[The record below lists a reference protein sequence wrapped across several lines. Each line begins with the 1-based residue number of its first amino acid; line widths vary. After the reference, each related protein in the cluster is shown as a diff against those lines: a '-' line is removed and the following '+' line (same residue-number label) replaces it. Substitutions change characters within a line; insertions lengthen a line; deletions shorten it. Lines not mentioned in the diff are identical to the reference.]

1 MRNLLAFIA
10 KYHHWFLFVIL
21 EVVCAVLL
29 FHYNSYQ
36 GSVFFSTANVAAGKV
51 YELDAQAKSFFSL
64 TKVNEQLTE
73 RNLYLEHQVKEL
85 TEKMIDV
92 TRDTGFTKR
101 NQLQMLDSY
110 KLIPAKVI
118 TNSVNK
124 RDNLITLDKGSDDG
138 VRVDMGVACGNGVVG
153 VVYMVSDHYSV
164 VIPALNASSSRISC
178 SIRNRDYFGYLH
190 WYGGDPSVAYV
201 EDVPRHARFK
211 LGEWVETSGFSTIFP
226 PGVLVGKIEK
236 AYNSSDGLS
245 YKLKVRLSTDFSCL
259 RDVVVISDKSIAER
273 AILMQAARDS
283 VNADVRKHN

>member
-21 EVVCAVLL
+21 EVVCAILL

-73 RNLYLEHQVKEL
+73 RNLYLEQQVKEL

-118 TNSVNK
+118 SNSIDK

-153 VVYMVSDHYSV
+153 IVYMVSKNYCV
-164 VIPALNASSSRISC
+164 VIPVLNNHSNISVVVDK
-178 SIRNRDYFGYLH
+178 RGYFGYLH
-190 WYGGDPSVAYV
+190 WLGRRSDRAYV
-201 EDVPRHARFK
+201 NDIPLHAKVRQ
-211 LGEWVETSGFSTIFP
+211 GDHIITSGYSSIFP
-226 PGVLVGKIEK
+226 PGVEVGKVLYVFK
-236 AYNSSDGLS
+236 SLDGLS
-245 YKLKVRLSTDFSCL
+245 LQLQVKLSTDFSTL
-259 RDVVVISDKSIAER
+259 RDVCIIDDSKMKERIDLLRAAKDSIKSR
-273 AILMQAARDS
+273 
-283 VNADVRKHN
+283 N

>member
-21 EVVCAVLL
+21 EVVCAILL

-73 RNLYLEHQVKEL
+73 RNLYLEQQVKEL

-118 TNSVNK
+118 SNSIDK

-153 VVYMVSDHYSV
+153 IVYMVSKNYCV
-164 VIPALNASSSRISC
+164 VIPVLNSHSNISVVVDK
-178 SIRNRDYFGYLH
+178 RGYFGYLH
-190 WYGGDPSVAYV
+190 WLGRRSDRAYV
-201 EDVPRHARFK
+201 NDIPLHAK
-211 LGEWVETSGFSTIFP
+211 VHQGDHIITSGYSSIFP
-226 PGVLVGKIEK
+226 PGVEVGKVLYVFK
-236 AYNSSDGLS
+236 SLDGLS
-245 YKLKVRLSTDFSCL
+245 LQLQVKLSTDFSTL
-259 RDVVVISDKSIAER
+259 RDVCIIDDSKMKERIDLLRAAKDSIKSR
-273 AILMQAARDS
+273 
-283 VNADVRKHN
+283 N

>member
-21 EVVCAVLL
+21 EVVCAILL

-73 RNLYLEHQVKEL
+73 RNLYLEQQVKEL

-101 NQLQMLDSY
+101 NQLQMLDNY

-118 TNSVNK
+118 SNSIDK

-153 VVYMVSDHYSV
+153 IVYMVSKNYCV
-164 VIPALNASSSRISC
+164 VIPVLNSHSNISVVVDK
-178 SIRNRDYFGYLH
+178 RGYFGYLH
-190 WYGGDPSVAYV
+190 WLGRRSDRAYV
-201 EDVPRHARFK
+201 NDIPLHAKVRQ
-211 LGEWVETSGFSTIFP
+211 GDHIITSGYSSIFP
-226 PGVLVGKIEK
+226 PGVEVGKVLYVFK
-236 AYNSSDGLS
+236 SLDGLS
-245 YKLKVRLSTDFSCL
+245 LQLQVKLSTDFSTL
-259 RDVVVISDKSIAER
+259 RDVCIIDDSKMKERIDLLRAAKDSIK
-273 AILMQAARDS
+273 AR
-283 VNADVRKHN
+283 N

>member
-21 EVVCAVLL
+21 EVVCAILL

-73 RNLYLEHQVKEL
+73 RNLYLEQQVKEL

-118 TNSVNK
+118 SNSIDK

-153 VVYMVSDHYSV
+153 IVYMVSKNYCV
-164 VIPALNASSSRISC
+164 VIPVLNSHSNISVVVDK
-178 SIRNRDYFGYLH
+178 RGFFGYLH
-190 WYGGDPSVAYV
+190 WLGRRSDRAYV
-201 EDVPRHARFK
+201 NDIPLHAKVRQ
-211 LGEWVETSGFSTIFP
+211 GDHIITSGYSSIFP
-226 PGVLVGKIEK
+226 PGVEVGKVLYVFK
-236 AYNSSDGLS
+236 SLDGLS
-245 YKLKVRLSTDFSCL
+245 LQLQVKLSTDFSTL
-259 RDVVVISDKSIAER
+259 RDVCIIDDSKMKERIDLLRAAKDSIKSR
-273 AILMQAARDS
+273 
-283 VNADVRKHN
+283 N

>member
-110 KLIPAKVI
+110 KLIPAKVV

-153 VVYMVSDHYSV
+153 IVYMVSKNCCV
-164 VIPALNASSSRISC
+164 VIPVLNSHSNISVVVDK
-178 SIRNRDYFGYLH
+178 RGYFGYLH
-190 WYGGDPSVAYV
+190 WLGHRSDRAYV
-201 EDVPRHARFK
+201 NDIPLHAKVRQ
-211 LGEWVETSGFSTIFP
+211 GDHIITSGYSSIFP
-226 PGVLVGKIEK
+226 PGVEVGKVLYVFK
-236 AYNSSDGLS
+236 SLDGLS
-245 YKLKVRLSTDFSCL
+245 LQLQVKLSTDFSTL
-259 RDVVVISDKSIAER
+259 RDVCIIDDSKMKERIDLLRAAQDSIKPR
-273 AILMQAARDS
+273 
-283 VNADVRKHN
+283 N

>member
-21 EVVCAVLL
+21 EVVCAILL

-73 RNLYLEHQVKEL
+73 RNLYLEQQVKEL

-118 TNSVNK
+118 SNSIDK

-153 VVYMVSDHYSV
+153 IVYMVSKNYCV
-164 VIPALNASSSRISC
+164 VIPVLNSHSNISVVVDK
-178 SIRNRDYFGYLH
+178 RGYFGYLH
-190 WYGGDPSVAYV
+190 WLGRRSDRAYV
-201 EDVPRHARFK
+201 NDIPLHAKVRQ
-211 LGEWVETSGFSTIFP
+211 GDHIITSGYSSIFP
-226 PGVLVGKIEK
+226 PGVEVGKVLYVFK
-236 AYNSSDGLS
+236 SLDGLS
-245 YKLKVRLSTDFSCL
+245 LQLQVKLSTDFSTL
-259 RDVVVISDKSIAER
+259 RDVCIIDDSKMKERIDLLRAAKDSIK
-273 AILMQAARDS
+273 AR
-283 VNADVRKHN
+283 N

>member
-73 RNLYLEHQVKEL
+73 RNLYLEQQVKEL

-118 TNSVNK
+118 SNSIDK

-153 VVYMVSDHYSV
+153 IVYMVSKNYCV
-164 VIPALNASSSRISC
+164 VIPVLNSHSNISVVVDK
-178 SIRNRDYFGYLH
+178 RGYFGYLH
-190 WYGGDPSVAYV
+190 WLGRRSDRAYV
-201 EDVPRHARFK
+201 NDIPLHAKVRQ
-211 LGEWVETSGFSTIFP
+211 GDHIITSGYSSIFP
-226 PGVLVGKIEK
+226 PGVEVGKVLYVFK
-236 AYNSSDGLS
+236 SLDGLS
-245 YKLKVRLSTDFSCL
+245 LQLQVKLSTDFSTL
-259 RDVVVISDKSIAER
+259 RDVCIIDDSKMKERIDLLRAAKDSIKSR
-273 AILMQAARDS
+273 
-283 VNADVRKHN
+283 N